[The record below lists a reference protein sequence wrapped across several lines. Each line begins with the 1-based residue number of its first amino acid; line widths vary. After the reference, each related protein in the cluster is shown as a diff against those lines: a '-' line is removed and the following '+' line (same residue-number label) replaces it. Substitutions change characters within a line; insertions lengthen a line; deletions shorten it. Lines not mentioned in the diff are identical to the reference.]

1 MSRRIEPDAIYSL
14 VGVAD
19 PHFAPDGQQ
28 LGFCAILDRSRRDG
42 SALAD
47 HVDDPER
54 WPNRGLHAGD
64 ARCLAAVLSRWT
76 LSRLSEATTTTSR
89 GRSG

>member
-1 MSRRIEPDAIYSL
+1 MSRPIGPDAIYSL

-19 PHFAPDGQQ
+19 PHFAPDGQR
-28 LGFCAILDRSRRDG
+28 LAFVRSWIDREAMEARSH
-42 SALAD
+42 D

-54 WPNRGLHAGD
+54 WPNGGLHAGD
-64 ARCLAAVLSRWT
+64 ARCLASVLSRWT
-76 LSRLSEATTTTSR
+76 LSRLSESDTTTSR